1 MIMNPAGGGGLRVV
15 ATYTGTFYSHS
26 DALTIDLQTPASFCF
41 FGARSGY
48 NSVPGYWP
56 AFNVVAPGGRV
67 SDSNISVSL
76 SAEGNTLSVSPSG
89 ASAGYV
95 YEYYIYVLAE

>member
-1 MIMNPAGGGGLRVV
+1 MIINPAGGGGLRVV
-15 ATYTGTFYSHS
+15 ATYTGTLYNHS
-26 DALTIDLQTPASFCF
+26 DATTINLQTPASFCL

-48 NSVPGYWP
+48 NSVPGQWS
-56 AFNVVAPGGRV
+56 AFNVVVPGGRV
-67 SDSNISVSL
+67 ADSNISVSL